1 MQTHPQS
8 CSLSVSFL
16 VNIRE
21 ADCMP
26 FMQKR
31 TKKPTRRS
39 EGYWH
44 EEKWESDCGRGA
56 SFNRAWG
63 AGLSRF
69 FPQKA
74 SASALDACC
83 FIMMRLWA
91 KRSQAYQISSKH
103 VLNKS
108 FYSFHY
114 WWMCSASEASWDRS
128 KHRDLALF
136 LKDLHAKTRRRNK
149 PSVEPLGALLPH
161 VMHSFWCNTVVNYIY
176 R

>member
-1 MQTHPQS
+1 MRRNGKQTYPQS
-8 CSLSVSFL
+8 GSLSVSFL

-26 FMQKR
+26 LMQKR
-31 TKKPTRRS
+31 TKKLTRRS

-44 EEKWESDCGRGA
+44 EKKWESDCGRGA

-69 FPQKA
+69 FPWKA

-83 FIMMRLWA
+83 FIMMRLWT
-91 KRSQAYQISSKH
+91 KCSQAYLISSTH

-108 FYSFHY
+108 FYSCHH
-114 WWMCSASEASWDRS
+114 WWMCSASKASWDRS
-128 KHRDLALF
+128 KHRDLVLF
-136 LKDLHAKTRRRNK
+136 LKDLHAKTRWRNK
-149 PSVEPLGALLPH
+149 PSVQPLGARLPH
-161 VMHSFWCNTVVNYIY
+161 MMLSFWCNIY